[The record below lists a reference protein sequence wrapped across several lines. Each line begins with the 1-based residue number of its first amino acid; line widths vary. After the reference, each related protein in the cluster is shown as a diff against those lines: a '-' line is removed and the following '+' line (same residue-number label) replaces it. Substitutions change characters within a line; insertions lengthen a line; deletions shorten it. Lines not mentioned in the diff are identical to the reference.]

1 MSPSTV
7 VVDIYDGIYE
17 LAYKLLQQSK
27 LPIDIV
33 THGNRK
39 VVSILQTAEDLA
51 SATSE
56 AECESRGEEAA
67 AATATAA
74 TAELGPAAEQSKF
87 GNHEESNISNAVS
100 NPVSYSGDA
109 MDHDRMSTGP
119 LEEEDFED
127 PIVTQ
132 DGVPPRSL
140 AIYQSN
146 EHLEQAERRSTPS
159 SPSHSTDPTKERK
172 RIEVT
177 PYDNIADVFGVES
190 DLDKFERVVN
200 NTKENVQWTSVW
212 SRYQLLTTPEIDPSQ
227 YFRAL
232 PNLVQE
238 LQVSEVA
245 ERFLDLKKRTTLA
258 HFYRTYQVALAN
270 PGLFLDLTQ
279 WMYTYDTSVPSKG
292 HRINSVVKQ
301 HFVKVNVSQSGLGE
315 QKARTQV
322 NNWVRC
328 GRRWAELITRLGC
341 GSLLLV
347 PPNMTTDW

>member
-17 LAYKLLQQSK
+17 LAHKLLQQSK

-39 VVSILQTAEDLA
+39 VVSILRTAEHLA
-51 SATSE
+51 TATFE
-56 AECESRGEEAA
+56 AECESRGKEA
-67 AATATAA
+67 ATAA
-74 TAELGPAAEQSKF
+74 TPEPRPEAEKRKVI
-87 GNHEESNISNAVS
+87 NHEESDISNALS
-100 NPVSYSGDA
+100 NPVSYYGDA
-109 MDHDRMSTGP
+109 TDHDRMSTDP
-119 LEEEDFED
+119 LEERHFED
-127 PIVTQ
+127 SIVTQ
-132 DGVPPRSL
+132 DGVTSRSL
-140 AIYQSN
+140 AICQSN
-146 EHLEQAERRSTPS
+146 ERLELSERRSTPR
-159 SPSHSTDPTKERK
+159 SPSQSTDPTIERK
-172 RIEVT
+172 CIEVT

-190 DLDKFERVVN
+190 DLDNFERAVN
-200 NTKENVQWTSVW
+200 DTKENVQWTSVW
-212 SRYQLLTTPEIDPSQ
+212 SHYQLLTTPDIDPSQ

-279 WMYTYDTSVPSKG
+279 RMYTYNTSVPSKG

-301 HFVKVNVSQSGLGE
+301 HFVKVNVSQSGLSE

-322 NNWVRC
+322 NNWIRC
-328 GRRWAELITRLGC
+328 GRPWAELITRLGY

-347 PPNMTTDW
+347 PLNMTTDW